1 MVGIFTGS
9 GVGIDRGSA
18 SVLGRMGLL
27 GEASLGR
34 GGDKV
39 YVNGSTGN
47 LVIDRQDEVLIG
59 RGPDQV
65 YSLTY
70 NSRADPSFPW
80 QMGTQR
86 LLHSLR
92 GSVNSAGM
100 ARLQSAGRRRS
111 GSWARSSA

>member
-1 MVGIFTGS
+1 MGVKILPPPRGETGNGRIFTGS

-47 LVIDRQDEVLIG
+47 LVIERQDEVLIG
-59 RGPDQV
+59 RRPDQV

-70 NSRADPSFPW
+70 NSSVQFGANIPAGLLPRPRAQLIDPA
-80 QMGTQR
+80 
-86 LLHSLR
+86 
-92 GSVNSAGM
+92 AG
-100 ARLQSAGRRRS
+100 AG
-111 GSWARSSA
+111 